1 MNKKYILI
9 GLIIVIF
16 LILIILVRIDNKAEK
31 ISIKNFEYHYTINN
45 SSNNSVRY
53 KVECN
58 DKCNITINDR
68 KEKKEYE
75 ISKEHLKELEEILT
89 KYSVYRWN
97 GYNKVNK
104 KVKDGK
110 SFTLKVTLENNKTIK
125 AHGYMSYPNNYKLVK
140 EEIDSYFNN
149 IIK

>member
-16 LILIILVRIDNKAEK
+16 LILIILVRIDNKTEK

-75 ISKEHLKELEEILT
+75 ISKEYLKELEEILT

-140 EEIDSYFNN
+140 EEIDLYFNN

>member
-9 GLIIVIF
+9 GLIIIIF

-75 ISKEHLKELEEILT
+75 ISKEYLKELEEILT

-97 GYNKVNK
+97 RYNKVNK

-140 EEIDSYFNN
+140 EEIDLYFNN

>member
-16 LILIILVRIDNKAEK
+16 LILIILVRIDNKTEK
-31 ISIKNFEYHYTINN
+31 ISRKNFEYHYTINN

-75 ISKEHLKELEEILT
+75 ISKEYLKELEEILT

-140 EEIDSYFNN
+140 EEIDLYFNN